1 MSVSVGAFSSKSRL
15 ITAANWSSVS
25 KTEKSSA
32 GKKLKGK
39 TIRPYR
45 LTTNG
50 FMWAPSNRI
59 VRGYDLT
66 TDGILRQQPGSNN
79 CARCR
84 RLGFQADVVRTH
96 GVVLPACAARP
107 RGAYTSSRRGELRPV
122 RPGQ

>member
-1 MSVSVGAFSSKSRL
+1 MSVSVAAFSSKSRL

-50 FMWAPSNRI
+50 FMWTPSNRI
-59 VRGYDLT
+59 VPGYDLT
-66 TDGILRQQPGSNN
+66 TDGILRQVDE
-79 CARCR
+79 
-84 RLGFQADVVRTH
+84 ADADLLAHAVFPPVVHGTH
-96 GVVLPACAARP
+96 
-107 RGAYTSSRRGELRPV
+107 SSTR
-122 RPGQ
+122 

>member
-59 VRGYDLT
+59 APGYDLT
-66 TDGILRQQPGSNN
+66 TDGILRQVDGRRSNN
-79 CARCR
+79 RARCR
-84 RLGFQADVVRTH
+84 RLGFQEDVGRTRR
-96 GVVLPACAARP
+96 VVLPACEVVQ
-107 RGAYTSSRRGELRPV
+107 RGAYSSSRRG
-122 RPGQ
+122 